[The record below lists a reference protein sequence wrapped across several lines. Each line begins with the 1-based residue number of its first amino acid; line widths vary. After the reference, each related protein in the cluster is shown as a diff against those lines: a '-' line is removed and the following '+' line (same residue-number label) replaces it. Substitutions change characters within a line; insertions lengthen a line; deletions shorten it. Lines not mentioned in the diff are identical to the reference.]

1 MGEEEAVVVVPRVEE
16 KGEMEVA
23 GVGAVVEVARSRQWI
38 LGRTLKRRG
47 AGLLGRTLNCW
58 AA

>member
-1 MGEEEAVVVVPRVEE
+1 MGEEEAVVPRVEE